1 MKSFSYAFA
10 VLSAASFAAGHMQM
24 KYPPPLRSGFNKFTT
39 NQDYDMTSPM
49 DSRGGNFPCRGG
61 LKVIDSPQ
69 GQPVDE
75 WTAGLQYNFTITGG
89 AWHRGGSCQASL
101 SYDKGSSFKV
111 IKSYEGGCPLSTG
124 ETSYTFKVPED
135 APAGDCVF
143 SWSWFN
149 FEGNREMYQNCAV
162 VTIKADPRR
171 KKRGTAM
178 AMSQRPDMFVAN
190 VGNGCST
197 TEGTD
202 LKFPQPGPDV
212 AKENGAKLK
221 GPVGNCQKPAPG
233 GDNPTEPAPSAS
245 STPAP
250 TGDKPTVPSPS
261 KPAPTNDKPTLPSP
275 SKPAPTNDKPTV
287 PSPSKPAPTNDKPT
301 VPSPSKPAPTS
312 NKPSPP
318 KSSCTGGKFPG
329 DQNKP
334 AQPSSTGA
342 EPPVQPEP
350 TSTSTPG
357 GNNDVC
363 TPGAYACTPDNS
375 GWQICIV
382 TQVWMVSLPFPISLC
397 DAYVW
402 NDADAVIS
410 DRVHAPRELAAGST
424 SRPARLAAARVCS
437 SSKHTL

>member
-149 FEGNREMYQNCAV
+149 VEGNREMYQNCAV

-212 AKENGAKLK
+212 AKEDGAKLK

-233 GDNPTEPAPSAS
+233 GDNPTEPAPTAS

-250 TGDKPTVPSPS
+250 T
-261 KPAPTNDKPTLPSP
+261 NDKP
-275 SKPAPTNDKPTV
+275 AG
-287 PSPSKPAPTNDKPT
+287 
-301 VPSPSKPAPTS
+301 PSPSKPAPTS

-382 TQVWMVSLPFPISLC
+382 TQVWMRSGSCPEGTSCRFDESTGTPRCRQSL
-397 DAYVW
+397 
-402 NDADAVIS
+402 
-410 DRVHAPRELAAGST
+410 
-424 SRPARLAAARVCS
+424 
-437 SSKHTL
+437 